1 MTKQN
6 LAAAAALGTMFLGLV
21 GAAYAQTTTP
31 SPSPSST
38 PNATTNTTTNSTTN
52 TTVPGGAPSTGR
64 G

>member
-1 MTKQN
+1 MSKQSIV
-6 LAAAAALGTMFLGLV
+6 AAAALGTMFLGLV

-31 SPSPSST
+31 TPSPTAT
-38 PNATTNTTTNSTTN
+38 PNATTNTTTN